1 MNQNLSSL
9 IDGELKAAD
18 IDVMLAQLSKDKD
31 LQRQWRAAMNTRAVL
46 REEYIADAREGEAF
60 ADKVAASINLEAAID
75 APANLLGATTQANN
89 VVAFPSTAHSSNKLP
104 AIVMLAA
111 AASLAAVTVFNINPI
126 GIDSLQQ
133 NQLATSSGL
142 SDQSTDKFLAAEQE
156 LQALVVAHGEFSS
169 MAGLNGL
176 AAYAKIVNADS
187 AK

>member
-1 MNQNLSSL
+1 MSMNQNLSSL

-18 IDVMLAQLSKDKD
+18 INAMLAQLSKDKD
-31 LQRQWRAAMNTRAVL
+31 LQRQWRAAMNARAVL
-46 REEYIADAREGEAF
+46 REEYIADVSEGF

-111 AASLAAVTVFNINPI
+111 AASLAAVTFLNVNPI
-126 GIDSLQQ
+126 ETDSLQQ
-133 NQLATSSGL
+133 SQLAVSPGSN
-142 SDQSTDKFLAAEQE
+142 DQSTDKFLAAEQE